1 MTEHS
6 LIQEL
11 IPLYAL
17 DALEANEVAEI
28 EAHLMECEICAAE
41 LDSQRAVTS
50 LMVADEQAPE
60 HLWSRIESAI
70 ATTGPSG
77 SGSVHDFNA
86 ERAKRSGPM
95 MWVLGAAAAVALVFG
110 GALVGQRLA
119 TNDLNTADGVLAAA
133 EAAAEAQG
141 SVVSEFLVD
150 DVSVARV
157 VLGEDG
163 LGYLIPNESL
173 DPLGPDRTYQLWVLT
188 PEQVAISAG
197 VLGSDPGPA
206 TFTWTDDLGGFALT
220 REVAG
225 GVVSSAGDVVSVIV
239 DI

>member
-1 MTEHS
+1 MTDHS
-6 LIQEL
+6 WIREL

-17 DALEANEVAEI
+17 DAIEDTDVAEI
-28 EAHLMECEICAAE
+28 ESHLLDCETCAAE
-41 LDSQRAVTS
+41 LDAHRAVTAAI
-50 LMVADEQAPE
+50 VPDEPAPA
-60 HLWSRIESAI
+60 HVWDRIQDAI
-70 ATTGPSG
+70 ATTGPAG
-77 SGSVHDFNA
+77 SASVHDFSA

-119 TNDLNTADGVLAAA
+119 TNDLNTSAGVLAAA
-133 EAAAEAQG
+133 EAAAEAPG
-141 SVVSEFLVD
+141 SIVSDFLVD
-150 DVSVARV
+150 DVAVAQV

-163 LGYLIPNESL
+163 LGYLIPNDSL
-173 DPLGPDRTYQLWVLT
+173 EALGEDRTYQLWVLT
-188 PEQVAISAG
+188 PDQLAISAG

-206 TFTWTDDLGGFALT
+206 TFTWTDDFAGFALT

-225 GVVSSAGDVVSVIV
+225 GVVSSAGDVVSVIA

>member
-6 LIQEL
+6 RIQEL

-28 EAHLMECEICAAE
+28 ETHLKACETCATE
-41 LDSQRAVTS
+41 LDSGRAVTS
-50 LMVADEQAPE
+50 MLVADDPAPD
-60 HLWSRIESAI
+60 HVWGRIEAAI
-70 ATTGPSG
+70 ATSGSSG
-77 SGSVHDFNA
+77 SGTVHDFNA

-95 MWVLGAAAAVALVFG
+95 MWVLSAAAVVALVFG
-110 GALVGQRLA
+110 GVLVGQRLG
-119 TNDLNTADGVLAAA
+119 TTDLNTAGGVLAAA
-133 EAAAEAQG
+133 EAAAEAPG
-141 SVVSEFLVD
+141 SVVREFLIG
-150 DVSVARV
+150 DVAVARV

-163 LGYLIPNESL
+163 LGYLIPSDSL
-173 DPLGPDRTYQLWVLT
+173 EALGDDRTYQLWVLT
-188 PEQVAISAG
+188 PDEIAISAG

-206 TFTWTDDLGGFALT
+206 TFTWTDDFGGFALT

>member
-6 LIQEL
+6 WIQEL

-28 EAHLMECEICAAE
+28 ESHLMECEICAAE
-41 LDSQRAVTS
+41 LDSHRAVAS
-50 LMVADEQAPE
+50 ALVPDGPAPE
-60 HLWSRIESAI
+60 HVWDRIQGAI
-70 ATTGPSG
+70 ATTGPAG
-77 SGSVHDFNA
+77 SASVHDFSA

-110 GALVGQRLA
+110 GILVGQRLA
-119 TNDLNTADGVLAAA
+119 TNDLNTADGVIAAA
-133 EAAAEAQG
+133 EAAAQAPG

-150 DVSVARV
+150 DVAVARV
-157 VLGEDG
+157 VLGADG
-163 LGYLIPNESL
+163 LGYLIPNDSL
-173 DPLGPDRTYQLWVLT
+173 DPLGSDRTYQLWVLT
-188 PEQVAISAG
+188 PEEIAISAG

-206 TFTWTDDLGGFALT
+206 TFTWTDDFAGFALT

-239 DI
+239 DV

>member
-6 LIQEL
+6 WIQEL

-17 DALEANEVAEI
+17 DALDANEVAEI
-28 EAHLMECEICAAE
+28 ESHLVGCGPCSAE

-50 LMVADEQAPE
+50 TMVPDEPAPAHVWE
-60 HLWSRIESAI
+60 RIESAI
-70 ATTGPSG
+70 ATTGSAG
-77 SGSVHDFNA
+77 SASVHDFTA

-95 MWVLGAAAAVALVFG
+95 MWILGAAAAVALVFG
-110 GALVGQRLA
+110 GALVGQRLG
-119 TNDLNTADGVLAAA
+119 TTDLTTAEGVVAAA
-133 EAAAEAQG
+133 EAAAEAPG
-141 SVVSEFLVD
+141 SVVSEFLVG
-150 DVSVARV
+150 DVAVARV

-163 LGYLIPNESL
+163 IGYLIPNDSL
-173 DPLGPDRTYQLWVLT
+173 EALGEDRTYQLWVLT
-188 PEQVAISAG
+188 PDEIAISAG
-197 VLGSDPGPA
+197 VLGSNPGPA
-206 TFTWTDDLGGFALT
+206 TFTWTDDFGGFALT